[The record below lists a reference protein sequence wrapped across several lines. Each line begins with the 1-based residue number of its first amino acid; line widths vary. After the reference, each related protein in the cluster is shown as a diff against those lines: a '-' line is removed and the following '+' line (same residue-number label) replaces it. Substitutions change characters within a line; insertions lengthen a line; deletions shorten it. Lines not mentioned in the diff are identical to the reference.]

1 MAIKK
6 GKDSKRIK
14 QESDPIELLKR
25 TATAIDNNTQGYAS
39 GFPLSG
45 FKTPHFDS
53 RKWAE
58 VERIGFGG
66 DKDYHY
72 RNPGETLA
80 ENDYYDIYS
89 NKFDPY
95 PAWNPAE
102 TVPITRED
110 IEAVF
115 LQLTAIFGFQ
125 FDNTRNMFDY
135 LMRLLDSRSS
145 RLGPEHALRS
155 VHADYVGGINSNFR
169 KWYFAAQMDLD
180 DFVGFENVK
189 NGKIKDSNERVPTLE
204 VAEEQWIAN
213 MQALSPT
220 YVVIQLGLYLLI
232 WGEANNIRF
241 MPECIC
247 FIFKCCNDYYFSI
260 DPDVPVE
267 RATVSFLD
275 HIITPLY
282 NFYRDQLY
290 RLVDGRYHR
299 RDKDH
304 SSAIGYDDM
313 NQLFWHSKGL
323 ERLVLADK
331 QNKLM
336 QLPPKERYGRLNEVQ
351 WDKAFY
357 KTFKEKRSWS
367 HVLTNFHRVWVIH
380 LSAFWYYSVYN
391 SPTLYTRNYQASV
404 DNLPTYQT
412 RLSLLSLGGSVALI
426 INLLSLMCELS
437 YIPRKW
443 HGAQPVLGRMLA
455 TLLFLMIN
463 TAPSI
468 YLLGFRDLGENSKT
482 GLTIAS
488 IQFTVSIFI
497 VGYLSVVP
505 LGKAFARTPSS
516 NDRKYLPQGSF
527 IVNFYLLTDTDK
539 IASHSLWLAIFI
551 SKFLESYFFLTL
563 SMRDP
568 IRELSI
574 MKHVTCSGE
583 TLFGSWLCSKQPYIV
598 LGLIYLTNL
607 VLFILDTYL
616 WYIIWNTL
624 FSVCRSFYVGV
635 SIWTPWRNIF
645 SRLPKRIFSKI
656 ISVTNEKSLKSKSL
670 ISQVWNSIIISMY
683 REHLISL
690 ENVQKLIYKSIENP
704 GAEGGIILKEPM
716 FFVSQE
722 DQSVKSTLFSKQ
734 SEAQRRITFFAQS
747 LSTPMPEVG
756 PIHFMPSFSVLVPH
770 YSEKII
776 LSLREIIREEEQ
788 YSHVTMLEYLK
799 QLHPLEWSCF
809 VKDTKMLAEEFESDS
824 ASTDDAKDKL
834 DDLPYYS
841 VGFKVAT
848 PEYILRTR
856 IWASLRSQTLYRTI
870 SGFMNYARAIKL
882 LFDVENP
889 DSTVFGD
896 GSEKTEHAA
905 IMAHRKF
912 RIITSMQRMKYFTP
926 EERENTDFLLRAYP
940 ELQICY
946 LDEEIDERTGEVTFY
961 SALIDGSCSFME
973 NGDREPKYRVRLS
986 GNPILGDGKSDNQ
999 NHSLIFCRG
1008 EYIQLVDANQ
1018 DNYLEECLKIRSVL
1032 AEFEEPTFPLDPY
1045 TNELEGAKS
1054 AYPVAIIGTR
1064 EYVFSE
1070 NIGILGDVAAGKE
1083 QTFGTLF
1090 ARTLAHIGGKLHYGH
1105 PDFLNAIF
1113 MTTRGGVSKAQK
1125 GLHLNEDIYAGMNVL
1140 LRGGR
1145 IKHCEY
1151 MQCGKG
1157 RDLGFGSILN
1167 FTTKIGAGMG
1177 EQMLSREYFYLG
1189 TQLPIDRFLS
1199 FYYAHPGFH
1208 LNNVFIIL
1216 SIQLFLLVSANL
1228 ASLTRESTI
1237 CEYDRHRPIT
1247 DPKRPAGCYNLMP
1260 VVQWL
1265 QRCVVSIFSVFIIS
1279 FVPLG
1284 VQELTERGFY
1294 KAITRLSKQFAS
1306 FSPLFEVFICKIY
1319 GHSLVSDISVGGARY
1334 LATGRGFATIR
1345 VSFVTLYSRFAAEIG
1360 VKSKRMSLN
1369 EEIKVVSEVKPS
1381 RIKLMLTESVF
1392 QLSVI
1397 LIIGLA
1403 YLFANSQNGNPRA
1416 VPVNSILRIAIVAF
1430 GPIFINFVI
1439 LLVLF
1444 IISILFGPIFTFF
1457 CKKLPSFLAALAH
1470 FTAVLNHVFFFEV
1483 LWFLQGWDFPKTV
1496 LGFTLATL
1504 IQCWF
1509 LQMTTIL
1516 FVSKEFRHDRSN
1528 RSWWSGKWAT
1538 AGLGWYVITQPIRE
1552 FVCKT
1557 AEMSYFVGDL
1567 FAAHVLLYSQI
1578 PILLIPYADKWHT
1591 LMLFC
1596 AIEAIY
1602 PDSVCKE
1609 APQTYTFTSPNHE
1622 SIRIQINFPTNYPD
1636 EAPELLSLT
1645 NENKSMYTDTVYL
1658 EKVVRSMVTK
1668 AFAPGQVLMYEL
1680 LTQLS
1685 EFLDEYSEKR
1695 IESTTRRQ
1703 TTEVIEKPASRNIS
1717 PAVDEAPDYKD
1728 HTIDWVKSD
1737 VISDRRSTFVAFA
1750 KAVESLED
1758 AKLYIDSLLQDRK
1771 VSKAAHNISSWRI
1784 KTKENVRYQD
1794 FDDDGETAAGGRVL
1808 HLLQMMDVW
1817 NVVVVVSRY
1826 FGGVHLGPDRFKHI
1840 NAVARD
1846 AVTKAGFLEAHH
1858 AEDAGNKSKR
1868 K

>member
-1 MAIKK
+1 MAAKK
-6 GKDSKRIK
+6 NRVPRKSKE
-14 QESDPIELLKR
+14 ESDPIELLKR
-25 TATAIDNNTQGYAS
+25 TATAIGMSNVQGYAS

-53 RKWAE
+53 NKWAE
-58 VERIGFGG
+58 VQKMSFGD
-66 DKDYHY
+66 DKEYHY

-80 ENDYYDIYS
+80 ENGIYDIYS

-95 PAWNPAE
+95 PAWNPKEA
-102 TVPITRED
+102 VPITRED

-135 LMRLLDSRSS
+135 LMRLLDSRAS
-145 RLGPEHALRS
+145 RLGTEHALRS

-169 KWYFAAQMDLD
+169 KWYFAAQMDVD
-180 DFVGFENVK
+180 DFVGFDNVK
-189 NGKIKDSNERVPTLE
+189 NGKIRDSDEAVPTLE
-204 VAEEQWIAN
+204 AAEEQWATN

-220 YVVIQLGLYLLI
+220 YVVIQLALYLLI

-260 DPDVPVE
+260 DPEVPVE
-267 RATVSFLD
+267 RVTVSFLD

-299 RDKDH
+299 RDRDH
-304 SSAIGYDDM
+304 STAIGYDDM

-331 QNKLM
+331 GTKLM
-336 QLPPKERYGRLNEVQ
+336 KLPPRERYPRLNEVQ
-351 WDKAFY
+351 WQKAFY

-367 HVLTNFHRVWVIH
+367 HVLANFHRVWIIH

-391 SPTLYTRNYQASV
+391 SPTLYTKNYQQTL
-404 DNLPTYQT
+404 DNPPTYQT
-412 RLSLLSLGGSVALI
+412 QLSLLSLGGSVALT
-426 INLLSLMCELS
+426 INFISLLFELS

-443 HGAQPVLGRMLA
+443 YGAQPVAGRLLV
-455 TLLFLMIN
+455 TLIFLVLN
-463 TAPSI
+463 TAPSV
-468 YLLGFRDLGENSKT
+468 YLLGFRDLGEQST
-482 GLTIAS
+482 LDLTIAS
-488 IQFTVSIFI
+488 IQFALSILI
-497 VGYLSVVP
+497 VVYLSIVP
-505 LGKAFARTPSS
+505 LGKIFIKSPKS
-516 NDRKYLPQGSF
+516 NDRKYLPQNSF
-527 IVNFYLLTDTDK
+527 ITNFYLLTDTDK
-539 IASHSLWLAIFI
+539 IASHALWLAIFI

-563 SMRDP
+563 SMKDP

-583 TLFGSWLCSKQPYIV
+583 TFFGSWLC
-598 LGLIYLTNL
+598 
-607 VLFILDTYL
+607 
-616 WYIIWNTL
+616 
-624 FSVCRSFYVGV
+624 V

-656 ISVTNEKSLKSKSL
+656 ISVSNEKNLKTKSL
-670 ISQVWNSIIISMY
+670 VSQVWNSIIISMY

-690 ENVQKLIYKSIENP
+690 ENVQKLIYKSIEDP
-704 GAEGGIILKEPM
+704 GVEGGIILKEPM

-722 DQSVKSTLFSKQ
+722 DQSVKSALFSKQ

-756 PIHFMPSFSVLVPH
+756 PIHLMPSFSVLVPH

-799 QLHPLEWSCF
+799 QLHPLEWNCF

-824 ASTDDAKDKL
+824 ASTDNAKEKL

-889 DSTVFGD
+889 ESSVFGD
-896 GSEKTEHAA
+896 DMEKIEHAA

-926 EERENTDFLLRAYP
+926 EEKENTDFLLRAYP

-946 LDEEIDERTGEVTFY
+946 LDEEIDEDTGEVTFY
-961 SALIDGSCSFME
+961 SALIDGSCSFLE

-1032 AEFEEPTFPLDPY
+1032 AEFEEATFPLDPY
-1045 TNELEGAKS
+1045 SNELEGSNS

-1064 EYVFSE
+1064 EYIFSE

-1105 PDFLNAIF
+1105 PDFLNGIF

-1189 TQLPIDRFLS
+1189 TQLPLDRFLS

-1228 ASLTRESTI
+1228 ASLSRESII
-1237 CEYDRHRPIT
+1237 CEYDRYRPIT
-1247 DPKRPAGCYNLMP
+1247 DPKRPAGCYNLIP
-1260 VVQWL
+1260 VIHWL
-1265 QRCVVSIFSVFIIS
+1265 QRCVVSIFIVFVIS

-1319 GHSLVSDISVGGARY
+1319 GHSLASDISIGGARY

-1345 VSFVTLYSRFAAEIG
+1345 VPFVTLYSRFAVESLYYGIICGLLILYCSMSMWITSLLYFWMSVIGLLICPFLYNPNQFSWNDFFLDYKEYIEWLHRGNSKARISSWINFTRLRRSRIVG
-1360 VKSKRMSLN
+1360 VKSKRLSLN

-1381 RIKLMLTESVF
+1381 RAKLMLTESVF
-1392 QLSVI
+1392 QLSAI

-1416 VPVNSILRIAIVAF
+1416 TPVNSILRI
-1430 GPIFINFVI
+1430 
-1439 LLVLF
+1439 
-1444 IISILFGPIFTFF
+1444 II
-1457 CKKLPSFLAALAH
+1457 
-1470 FTAVLNHVFFFEV
+1470 
-1483 LWFLQGWDFPKTV
+1483 
-1496 LGFTLATL
+1496 
-1504 IQCWF
+1504 CWF
-1509 LQMTTIL
+1509 LQMTTII

-1552 FVCKT
+1552 LVCKT
-1557 AEMSYFVGDL
+1557 SEMSYFVGDL
-1567 FAAHVLLYSQI
+1567 FAAHVILYAQI

-1591 LMLFC
+1591 LMLFWLKPGSQIRPRVLSKRQKKIRRLQ
-1596 AIEAIY
+1596 AVLYVFVFLA
-1602 PDSVCKE
+1602 STVLF
-1609 APQTYTFTSPNHE
+1609 A
-1622 SIRIQINFPTNYPD
+1622 SIFVVPT
-1636 EAPELLSLT
+1636 
-1645 NENKSMYTDTVYL
+1645 V
-1658 EKVVRSMVTK
+1658 VTK
-1668 AFAPGQVLMYEL
+1668 YF
-1680 LTQLS
+1680 
-1685 EFLDEYSEKR
+1685 
-1695 IESTTRRQ
+1695 
-1703 TTEVIEKPASRNIS
+1703 EVDLRSYVPR
-1717 PAVDEAPDYKD
+1717 PLAVQPVVPSNKK
-1728 HTIDWVKSD
+1728 IGFMK
-1737 VISDRRSTFVAFA
+1737 
-1750 KAVESLED
+1750 SLE
-1758 AKLYIDSLLQDRK
+1758 
-1771 VSKAAHNISSWRI
+1771 V
-1784 KTKENVRYQD
+1784 
-1794 FDDDGETAAGGRVL
+1794 
-1808 HLLQMMDVW
+1808 
-1817 NVVVVVSRY
+1817 
-1826 FGGVHLGPDRFKHI
+1826 KHY
-1840 NAVARD
+1840 
-1846 AVTKAGFLEAHH
+1846 
-1858 AEDAGNKSKR
+1858 
-1868 K
+1868 

>member
-1 MAIKK
+1 MVWNETGVDVDVAAVI
-6 GKDSKRIK
+6 RFFTNN
-14 QESDPIELLKR
+14 LLSSLK
-25 TATAIDNNTQGYAS
+25 DNNAQGYMS

-45 FKTPHFDS
+45 FRTPRFDS
-53 RKWAE
+53 QKWAE
-58 VERIGFGG
+58 VEKIGFGN
-66 DKDYHY
+66 DKEYHY

-80 ENDYYDIYS
+80 ESDYYDIYS

-95 PAWNPAE
+95 PAWNPDEA
-102 TVPITRED
+102 VPITREN

-135 LMRLLDSRSS
+135 LMRLLDSRAS

-180 DFVGFENVK
+180 DFVGFDNVK
-189 NGKIKDSNERVPTLE
+189 NGKIKDSNEDIPTLE
-204 VAEEQWIAN
+204 AAEEQWIAN

-220 YVVIQLGLYLLI
+220 YVVIQLALYLLI

-241 MPECIC
+241 MPECLC

-304 SSAIGYDDM
+304 STAIGYDDM
-313 NQLFWHSKGL
+313 NQLFWHSLGL
-323 ERLVLADK
+323 ERLVLEDK
-331 QNKLM
+331 ETKLM
-336 QLPPKERYGRLNEVQ
+336 QLPPRQRYAHLNEVQ
-351 WDKAFY
+351 WHKAFY

-367 HVLTNFHRVWVIH
+367 HVLTNFQRVWVIH

-391 SPTLYTRNYQASV
+391 SPTLYTRNYQSTL
-404 DNLPTYQT
+404 NNPPTYQT
-412 RLSLLSLGGSVALI
+412 QLSLLALGGSVALL
-426 INLLSLMCELS
+426 INLFSLIFELS
-437 YIPRKW
+437 YIPRGW
-443 HGAQPVLGRMLA
+443 HGAQPVAGR
-455 TLLFLMIN
+455 LLITFFLFALN
-463 TAPSI
+463 TAPSV
-468 YLLGFRDLGENSKT
+468 YLIGFMGLGEQSKA

-488 IQFTVSIFI
+488 IQFAFSIFI
-497 VGYLSVVP
+497 VIYLAIAP
-505 LGKAFARTPSS
+505 LGRAFMTNLISK
-516 NDRKYLPQGSF
+516 DRKYLPQRSF
-527 IVNFYLLTDTDK
+527 VINFYLLTDTDK

-568 IRELSI
+568 VRELSV

-598 LGLIYLTNL
+598 LCLIYMTNL

-656 ISVTNEKSLKSKSL
+656 ISISNEKNIKSKSL

-690 ENVQKLIYKSIENP
+690 ENVQNLIYKLVENP
-704 GAEGGIILKEPM
+704 SVEGEIILKEPM

-722 DQSVKSTLFSKQ
+722 DQSVKSTLFNKQ

-824 ASTDDAKDKL
+824 ASTDNAKDKL

-889 DSTVFGD
+889 DSSTSD
-896 GSEKTEHAA
+896 TEKTEHAA

-912 RIITSMQRMKYFTP
+912 RIITSMQRMKYFSL
-926 EERENTDFLLRAYP
+926 EEKENTDFLLRAYP

-946 LDEEIDERTGEVTFY
+946 LDEEIDEHTGEVIYY
-961 SALIDGSCSFME
+961 SALIDGSCSFLE

-1032 AEFEEPTFPLDPY
+1032 AEFEEATFPLDPY
-1045 TNELEGAKS
+1045 TNELEGSNQAF
-1054 AYPVAIIGTR
+1054 PVAIIGTR
-1064 EYVFSE
+1064 EYIFSE

-1105 PDFLNAIF
+1105 PDFLNGIF

-1228 ASLTRESTI
+1228 AALSKESII
-1237 CEYDRHRPIT
+1237 CEYDKYRPIT
-1247 DPKRPAGCYNLMP
+1247 DPKRPAGCFNLIP
-1260 VVQWL
+1260 VIHWL
-1265 QRCVVSIFSVFIIS
+1265 QRCVVSIFIVFFIS

-1345 VSFVTLYSRFAAEIG
+1345 VPFVTLYSRFAVESLYYGIICGLLVLYCSMSMWITLLLYFWMSVFGLLICPFLYNPNQFSWNDFFLDYKEFLFWLLRGNSKARISSWINFTRLKRSRIVG
-1360 VKSKRMSLN
+1360 VKSKRLSLN

-1381 RIKLMLTESVF
+1381 RIKLILTESVF

-1397 LIIGLA
+1397 AIIGLA
-1403 YLFANSQNGNPRA
+1403 YLFANSQNGHPRA
-1416 VPVNSILRIAIVAF
+1416 IRVNSILRIALVTF
-1430 GPIFINFVI
+1430 GPIIINFVI
-1439 LLVLF
+1439 LLTLF
-1444 IISILFGPIFTFF
+1444 IVSILIGPILTFF
-1457 CKKLPSFLAALAH
+1457 CKKLPSCLAALAH
-1470 FTAVLNHVFFFEV
+1470 LLAVLNHVFFFEL

-1496 LGFTLATL
+1496 LGFILTTLM
-1504 IQCWF
+1504 QSWF

-1538 AGLGWYVITQPIRE
+1538 AGLGWYVITQPVRE
-1552 FVCKT
+1552 LVCKT
-1557 AEMSYFVGDL
+1557 SEMSYFVGDL
-1567 FAAHVLLYSQI
+1567 FAAHVLLYCQI
-1578 PILLIPYADKWHT
+1578 PILLVPYADKWHT
-1591 LMLFC
+1591 LMLFWLK
-1596 AIEAIY
+1596 
-1602 PDSVCKE
+1602 PGS
-1609 APQTYTFTSPNHE
+1609 Q
-1622 SIRIQINFPTNYPD
+1622 IRP
-1636 EAPELLSLT
+1636 
-1645 NENKSMYTDTVYL
+1645 
-1658 EKVVRSMVTK
+1658 
-1668 AFAPGQVLMYEL
+1668 
-1680 LTQLS
+1680 
-1685 EFLDEYSEKR
+1685 
-1695 IESTTRRQ
+1695 
-1703 TTEVIEKPASRNIS
+1703 
-1717 PAVDEAPDYKD
+1717 
-1728 HTIDWVKSD
+1728 
-1737 VISDRRSTFVAFA
+1737 
-1750 KAVESLED
+1750 
-1758 AKLYIDSLLQDRK
+1758 
-1771 VSKAAHNISSWRI
+1771 
-1784 KTKENVRYQD
+1784 
-1794 FDDDGETAAGGRVL
+1794 RVL
-1808 HLLQMMDVW
+1808 SKRQKKNRKLQATLYLFVFLIGIALFALIF
-1817 NVVVVVSRY
+1817 VVPTILTKYLKVDLTRY
-1826 FGGVHLGPDRFKHI
+1826 LPHALTVQPVLPTSKK
-1840 NAVARD
+1840 V
-1846 AVTKAGFLEAHH
+1846 GFLKHLEVKHF
-1858 AEDAGNKSKR
+1858 
-1868 K
+1868 

>member
-1 MAIKK
+1 M
-6 GKDSKRIK
+6 
-14 QESDPIELLKR
+14 
-25 TATAIDNNTQGYAS
+25 
-39 GFPLSG
+39 SG

-53 RKWAE
+53 KKWAE
-58 VERIGFGG
+58 VEKVGLGENKG
-66 DKDYHY
+66 YYH

-95 PAWNPAE
+95 PAWNPKE

-135 LMRLLDSRSS
+135 LMRLLDSRAS

-155 VHADYVGGINSNFR
+155 IHADYVGGINSNFR

-180 DFVGFENVK
+180 DFVGFDNVK
-189 NGKIKDSNERVPTLE
+189 NGKVKDTNEAVPTLE
-204 VAEEQWIAN
+204 AAEEQWVAN

-220 YVVIQLGLYLLI
+220 YTVIQLALYLLI

-267 RATVSFLD
+267 RVTVSFLD

-282 NFYRDQLY
+282 NFYCDQLY
-290 RLVDGRYHR
+290 SLVDGRYHR

-304 SSAIGYDDM
+304 STAIGYDDM

-323 ERLVLADK
+323 ERLVLLDK
-331 QNKLM
+331 ETKLIK
-336 QLPPKERYGRLNEVQ
+336 LPPRERYARLNEVQ
-351 WDKAFY
+351 WHKAFY

-367 HVLTNFHRVWVIH
+367 HVVTNFHRVWIIH
-380 LSAFWYYSVYN
+380 LSAFWYYSIYN
-391 SPTLYTRNYQASV
+391 SPTLYTHNYQSSM
-404 DNLPTYQT
+404 DNPPTYQT
-412 RLSLLSLGGSVALI
+412 QLSLLSLSGSVALM
-426 INLLSLMCELS
+426 INLVSLLFEFS

-443 HGAQPVLGRMLA
+443 HGAQPVAGRLLV
-455 TLLFLMIN
+455 TLLFFILN
-463 TAPSI
+463 TAPTV
-468 YLLGFRDLGENSKT
+468 YLLGFQGTGNQSKL

-488 IQFTVSIFI
+488 MQFTLSIF
-497 VGYLSVVP
+497 VVVYLSIAP
-505 LGKAFARTPSS
+505 LGKVFLRKPSS
-516 NDRKYLPQGSF
+516 ANRKYLPQKFF
-527 IVNFYLLTDTDK
+527 ITNFYLLTDTDK
-539 IASHSLWLAIFI
+539 IASHGLWLAIFI

-563 SMRDP
+563 SMKDP

-574 MKHVTCSGE
+574 LKNINCSGE
-583 TLFGSWLCSKQPYIV
+583 SLFGSWLCSKQPYII
-598 LGLIYLTNL
+598 LCLIYLTNL

-656 ISVTNEKSLKSKSL
+656 ISVTNEKNLRSKSL

-690 ENVQKLIYKSIENP
+690 ENVQNLIYKLIEDP
-704 GAEGGIILKEPM
+704 SQEGGIILKEPM

-722 DQSVKSTLFSKQ
+722 DQSFKSTLFSKQ

-756 PIHFMPSFSVLVPH
+756 PIHFVPSFSVLVPH

-824 ASTDDAKDKL
+824 ASTDTGKDKL

-841 VGFKVAT
+841 VGFKIAT

-882 LFDVENP
+882 LFDVENQG
-889 DSTVFGD
+889 SSSFGD
-896 GSEKTEHAA
+896 DAEKIEHAA

-946 LDEEIDERTGEVTFY
+946 LDEEIDENTGAVTFY
-961 SALIDGSCSFME
+961 LALIDGSCSFLE

-1032 AEFEEPTFPLDPY
+1032 AEFEEATFPLDPY
-1045 TNELEGAKS
+1045 TNELERSNLAF
-1054 AYPVAIIGTR
+1054 PVAIIGTR
-1064 EYVFSE
+1064 EYIFSE

-1105 PDFLNAIF
+1105 PDFLNGIF

-1228 ASLTRESTI
+1228 ASLSRESVI
-1237 CEYDRHRPIT
+1237 CEYDRFRPIT
-1247 DPKRPAGCYNLMP
+1247 DPKRPSGCYNLIP
-1260 VVQWL
+1260 VIHWL
-1265 QRCVVSIFSVFIIS
+1265 QRCVVSIFIVFIIS

-1319 GHSLVSDISVGGARY
+1319 GHSLASDISIGGARY

-1345 VSFVTLYSRFAAEIG
+1345 VPFVTLYSRFAVESLYYGIICGLLIIYCSISMWITLLLYFWMSVVGLLICPFLYNPNQFSWNDFFLDYKEFIHWLLRGNSKARISSWINFTRLRRSRIVG

-1381 RIKLMLTESVF
+1381 RAKLMFTESVF

-1397 LIIGLA
+1397 AIIGVA
-1403 YLFANSQNGNPRA
+1403 YLFANSQNGNVRA
-1416 VPVNSILRIAIVAF
+1416 TPTNSVLRIAVVTF
-1430 GPIFINFVI
+1430 GPIVINFVL
-1439 LLVLF
+1439 LLVIF
-1444 IISILFGPIFTFF
+1444 FVSILVGPIFTFF
-1457 CKKLPSFLAALAH
+1457 CKKLPSFLAAFAHSLA
-1470 FTAVLNHVFFFEV
+1470 VINHVFFFEL
-1483 LWFLQGWDFPKTV
+1483 LWLLQGWDFANTI

-1509 LQMTTIL
+1509 LQMTTII

-1552 FVCKT
+1552 FFCKT
-1557 AEMSYFVGDL
+1557 SEMTYFVGDL
-1567 FAAHVLLYSQI
+1567 FAAHVILYTQI

-1591 LMLFC
+1591 LMLFWLKPGNQIRPRVLSKRQKKKRRLQ
-1596 AIEAIY
+1596 AILYFFLFLFSMLLFAFIFVI
-1602 PDSVCKE
+1602 P
-1609 APQTYTFTSPNHE
+1609 TIFTKYLKIDLTEYVP
-1622 SIRIQINFPTNYPD
+1622 RALQVQPTGPWPTNR
-1636 EAPELLSLT
+1636 
-1645 NENKSMYTDTVYL
+1645 
-1658 EKVVRSMVTK
+1658 KV
-1668 AFAPGQVLMYEL
+1668 G
-1680 LTQLS
+1680 
-1685 EFLDEYSEKR
+1685 FLK
-1695 IESTTRRQ
+1695 
-1703 TTEVIEKPASRNIS
+1703 
-1717 PAVDEAPDYKD
+1717 
-1728 HTIDWVKSD
+1728 
-1737 VISDRRSTFVAFA
+1737 
-1750 KAVESLED
+1750 SLE
-1758 AKLYIDSLLQDRK
+1758 
-1771 VSKAAHNISSWRI
+1771 I
-1784 KTKENVRYQD
+1784 KQ
-1794 FDDDGETAAGGRVL
+1794 F
-1808 HLLQMMDVW
+1808 
-1817 NVVVVVSRY
+1817 
-1826 FGGVHLGPDRFKHI
+1826 
-1840 NAVARD
+1840 
-1846 AVTKAGFLEAHH
+1846 
-1858 AEDAGNKSKR
+1858 
-1868 K
+1868 